1 MQKLIIIIIGLLFPL
16 FAQAG
21 GIKGTIYST
30 EGDPLPF
37 ATIFVEELNTGTTT
51 NGEANFEVTLPNG
64 TYNLVFQFMGYES
77 SSRQVTVTDNYV
89 ELNIKLK
96 PQVVMLQ
103 NIEVTAAD
111 EDPAYTIMRR
121 AIAKSKYHQNQLD
134 SYTSTVYLKGT
145 GGLTKIPWIARRE
158 LKKEGIDTSR
168 TFVMESIT
176 EVTYERPATYKEN
189 VISVRSDG
197 EDSNTSPMMYINA
210 SFYSAEIAGAISP
223 LSPGAF
229 NYYRFEYEGT
239 FMDRGYAVSKIRVTP
254 RSNGD
259 DVFKGMLHIVEDDWS
274 IYSLD
279 LDVIKLG
286 IRFSIKQS
294 YAPVKENVWLPVSH
308 RYFITGKFLG
318 FGFKYQYLAS
328 ISEYEVTLN
337 PDLPEDIIIVDEKRI
352 ETDKVVAK
360 NKDITEINDSTKMG
374 RKTLRK
380 MLKEYEKEEQKARE
394 EPDVISE
401 RSQKI
406 DSLAYKKDS
415 SYWQQVRPIPLSDKE
430 IRGYQQMDS
439 VALAEKEEERQDS
452 VKTVKRNTF
461 KIQKVITGGNFKLS
475 KKSRLEIDNMLAN
488 INYNTVEGVN
498 MMYGLRYKT
507 SDNKGASFSFGPQL
521 RYAWDREVLNGRLNF
536 KYDKFKDPGNSHR
549 LSLEGG
555 RFISQYNDEAPIT
568 PFLNTLTTLLLE
580 RNLMKI
586 YEKDYLRVEWGQKI
600 NYKWKYRLQAEYAT
614 RYPLQNNADWTLIE
628 NKNRTFTSNFPFN
641 AETETEFQQHNAF
654 TTDLE
659 ISWQPNLKFT
669 KYNGVLQPQGS
680 EAATYKLGYRAGF
693 DGLLDSDVNFSH
705 LYFRLEDKFDIG
717 IRGTFTYTGELG
729 GFLNKD
735 NLYFMD
741 YAHFLGNQTPFLSS
755 DLTGR
760 FRLLEYYR
768 FSTANEYIQM
778 NSNFQWRKFLL
789 TQIPLVR
796 LSGLKENLIMNYLT
810 TSGIDHYVEV
820 GYGLDYIFRLFRLEA
835 ITSWENGKFRDF
847 GIRIG
852 LITSIEIN

>member
-1 MQKLIIIIIGLLFPL
+1 MRLLILISLLLPFSSL
-16 FAQAG
+16 AG

-51 NGEANFEVTLPNG
+51 NGEAYFELNLPNG
-64 TYNLVFQFMGYES
+64 TYHLVFQYMGYES
-77 SSRQVTVTDNYV
+77 ITRQVTIADNFV
-89 ELNIKLK
+89 QLDIKLE

-103 NIEVTAAD
+103 NVEVTAAD

-121 AIAKSKYHQNQLD
+121 AIAKSKYHQNQVD
-134 SYTSTVYLKGT
+134 GYTSTVYLKGT
-145 GGLTKIPWIARRE
+145 GGLNKIPWLARRQ

-197 EDSNTSPMMYINA
+197 EDNQTSPMMYINA
-210 SFYSAEIAGAISP
+210 SFYNEEIAGAVSP
-223 LSPGAF
+223 LSPRAF
-229 NYYRFEYEGT
+229 RYYRFEYEGT
-239 FMDRGYAVSKIRVTP
+239 FMDRGYAVSKISVTP
-254 RSNGD
+254 RSRGD
-259 DVFKGMLHIVEDDWS
+259 DVFSGILNIVEDDWS

-279 LDVIKLG
+279 LDVTKLG
-286 IRFSIKQS
+286 IEFNIKQLF
-294 YAPVKENVWLPVSH
+294 APVKENLWLPVSH
-308 RYFITGKFLG
+308 RYFITGKILG
-318 FGFKYQYLAS
+318 FGFEYQYLAS
-328 ISEYEVTLN
+328 ISDYEVTLN
-337 PDLPEDIIIVDEKRI
+337 PELPEDIIVVDEKKI
-352 ETDKVVAK
+352 ETDKSIVK
-360 NKDITEINDSTKMG
+360 NKDITEINDSTKLG

-380 MLKEYEKEEQKARE
+380 MLKEYEKEEQKAKE
-394 EPDVISE
+394 EPDVISQ

-415 SYWQQVRPIPLSDKE
+415 LYWQQVRPIPLSDRE

-439 VALAEKEEERQDS
+439 VARAEKEERKQDS

-461 KIQKVITGGNFKLS
+461 KIQKVITGGNFKLG
-475 KKSRLEIDNMLAN
+475 KKSRLEIDNMLTN

-498 MMYGLRYKT
+498 LMYGLRYKT
-507 SDNKGASFSFGPQL
+507 SGKKGSSFSFGPQF
-521 RYAWDREVLNGRLNF
+521 RYAWEREVLNGRLNF
-536 KYDKFKDPGNSHR
+536 KYNKFKNPGNSHA
-549 LSLEGG
+549 LSLESG
-555 RFISQYNDEAPIT
+555 RFISQYNDAEPIT

-586 YEKDYLRVEWGQKI
+586 YEKDYLRAEWGQQI
-600 NYKWKYRLQAEYAT
+600 NYKWKYRLQTEYAT

-628 NKNRTFTSNFPFN
+628 NKNRTYTSNFPFN
-641 AETETEFQQHNAF
+641 AETETEFPQHNAF
-654 TTDLE
+654 TTALE

-669 KYNGVLQPQGS
+669 KLNGVLQPQDE
-680 EAATYKLGYRAGF
+680 EAATYTLGYRGGFAGV
-693 DGLLDSDVNFSH
+693 LDSDVDFNH

-717 IRGTFTYTGELG
+717 IRGTFTYTGEVG
-729 GFLNKD
+729 GFLNND

-741 YAHFLGNQTPFLSS
+741 YKHFLGNQTPFLSS

-760 FRLLEYYR
+760 FRLLEYYG
-768 FSTANEYIQM
+768 FSTANEYLQL

-796 LSGLKENLIMNYLT
+796 LTGLKENLVMNYLT
-810 TSGIDHYVEV
+810 TTGINHYVEV

-835 ITSWENGKFRDF
+835 ITSWENGQFRDF

-852 LITSIEIN
+852 FVTSIEID